1 MMEGRVSAMM
11 KDQVTVSEE
20 SVTAGE
26 MPAPRAPILI
36 VDDKPQNLLIL
47 ADLLAP
53 LGEEIIQAQSGKEA
67 LRVLLNREVAILLL
81 DVQMPDIDGYELA
94 DLIRKREKSRST
106 PIIFITAHDRDSE
119 EISRGYALGAVDYV
133 FKPIDPVILR
143 AKVSV
148 FVDLFK
154 KTGSIKERAA
164 LERILLSENLRV
176 RTEKIEAEMALRQ
189 VEERQA
195 LIVRSLP
202 IALYTAGL
210 GTDFSGPRFLSE
222 SIASLVG
229 FTPAQFIDDRDLW
242 AARINPA
249 DLPQVQDALE
259 HIETTG
265 AVSMEYRWRCAD
277 GNERAFLD
285 QAVLVRDEDGKPKD
299 IFGTCLDV
307 TERRI
312 LEAQLM
318 QSQKMEAIGL
328 LMGGIAHDFNNM
340 LSVIIWNLDLLA
352 RDLKGL
358 PGKNYERTQNAL
370 GGALNCT
377 ELIRQLL
384 DFAREKPR
392 KSEVVDLTDLV
403 PRLVRMLGSVMGEI
417 ITVEVKLQ
425 PGLWRTFVDP
435 AQIESALVNLAVNGR
450 DAMADQ
456 GDGTL
461 TIEAVNIRRE
471 DNPVDG
477 DCVML
482 SVTDTGTGMEQS
494 VVDRIFE
501 PFYTTKGPGR
511 GTGLGL
517 AMVYSFV
524 KQSGGRVQVDSA
536 PGVGTS
542 VKLYLPRTDALVK
555 ELGEEDQGP
564 ARMKPRCILIVEDN
578 DNVRKMAISRLAA
591 LGHEV
596 IEADTPAKALE
607 ILDNDARIELLFTDI
622 VMPGG
627 VNGFDLAHK
636 ATERR
641 PSLKVVFVSGYAPS
655 LYVGDGLKQE
665 FLQKPYSEEE
675 LVKALSAA
683 FAEEPADQPAA
694 ETRRRRA
701 AARRR
706 D

>member
-1 MMEGRVSAMM
+1 M
-11 KDQVTVSEE
+11 KDQVDEFNQVSQAT
-20 SVTAGE
+20 SGLST
-26 MPAPRAPILI
+26 RAPILI
-36 VDDKPQNLLIL
+36 VDDKPQNLLVL

-67 LRVLLNREVAILLL
+67 LRVLLNRDVAILLL

-133 FKPIDPVILR
+133 FKPIDPIILR

-154 KTGSIKERAA
+154 KTAAIRERAT
-164 LERILLSENLRV
+164 LERLLLSENLRV
-176 RTEKIEAEMALRQ
+176 RTEKIEAEMALRKI
-189 VEERQA
+189 EERQA

-202 IALYTAGL
+202 IALYTSVL

-222 SIASLVG
+222 SIASQVG
-229 FTPAQFIDDRDLW
+229 FSPIQFLDDRDLW

-249 DLPQVQDALE
+249 DLPTVQAALAN
-259 HIETTG
+259 IGTTG
-265 AVSMEYRWRCAD
+265 SASMEYRWRCAD
-277 GNERAFLD
+277 GNERVFLD
-285 QAVLVRDEDGKPKD
+285 EAVLVRDENNEPKE

-307 TERRI
+307 TERRV
-312 LEAQLM
+312 LEAQLL

-392 KSEVVDLTDLV
+392 RAEVVELSDLV
-403 PRLVRMLGSVMGEI
+403 PRLVRMLGSVMGE
-417 ITVEVKLQ
+417 TVSVAVKIE
-425 PGLWRTFVDP
+425 PSLWRTFVDP
-435 AQIESALVNLAVNGR
+435 AQMESALVNLAINGR
-450 DAMADQ
+450 DAMADK
-456 GDGTL
+456 GGTL
-461 TIEAVNIRRE
+461 TIEAANIH
-471 DNPVDG
+471 NPTDG

-482 SVTDTGTGMEQS
+482 AVTDTGVGMEQS
-494 VVDRIFE
+494 VVERVFE
-501 PFYTTKGPGR
+501 PFFTTKGPGR

-524 KQSGGRVQVDSA
+524 KQSGGRVQIESH

-542 VKLYLPRTDALVK
+542 VKLYLPRTDACIK
-555 ELGEEDQGP
+555 DDTGEAEAAPQ
-564 ARMKPRCILIVEDN
+564 MESRCILIVEDN
-578 DNVRKMAISRLAA
+578 DNVRKMAISRLEA

-596 IEADTPAKALE
+596 VEADTPAKALE

-641 PSLKVVFVSGYAPS
+641 PALKVVFVSGYAPS
-655 LYVGDGLKQE
+655 LYVGEGLKQE

-675 LVKALSAA
+675 LVKALHAA
-683 FAEEPADQPAA
+683 FEEPETVPSVEPRRGRAG
-694 ETRRRRA
+694 TRRRS
-701 AARRR
+701 
-706 D
+706 

>member
-1 MMEGRVSAMM
+1 M
-11 KDQVTVSEE
+11 TE
-20 SVTAGE
+20 SGVIGVAAGSV
-26 MPAPRAPILI
+26 PKIKVPILI
-36 VDDKPQNLLIL
+36 VDDKPQNLLVL

-67 LRVLLNREVAILLL
+67 LRVLLQREVAIILL

-94 DLIRKREKSRST
+94 GLVRQRERSRST

-119 EISRGYALGAVDYV
+119 EITKGYALGAVDYV
-133 FKPIDPVILR
+133 FKPVAPVILR

-148 FVDLFK
+148 FVDLFR
-154 KTGSIKERAA
+154 KTLAAKEQAA
-164 LERILLSENLRV
+164 MERILLSENLRV

-202 IALYTAGL
+202 IALYTAEL
-210 GTDFSGPRFLSE
+210 GTHFSGPRFLSE
-222 SIASLVG
+222 SMAEQVG
-229 FTPAQFIDDRDLW
+229 FEPAQFIEDRDLW
-242 AARINPA
+242 ASRINPA
-249 DLPQVQDALE
+249 DLPQLRAALQN
-259 HIETTG
+259 IQLIGTT
-265 AVSMEYRWRCAD
+265 SMEYRWRCAD
-277 GNERAFLD
+277 GSERVFLD
-285 QAVLVRDEDGKPKD
+285 QAVLVRDDEGKPKD

-312 LEAQLM
+312 LEAQLI

-352 RDLKGL
+352 RDLKLAG
-358 PGKNYERTQNAL
+358 GKNHERTQNAL

-392 KSEVVDLTDLV
+392 RAEVVELTEVV
-403 PRLVRMLGSVMGEI
+403 PRLARMLGSVMGE
-417 ITVEVKLQ
+417 TVSIDIKLA
-425 PGLWRTFVDP
+425 PDLWRTFVDP

-450 DAMADQ
+450 DAMAET
-456 GDGTL
+456 GGTL
-461 TIEAVNIRRE
+461 TIEAVNVEHE
-471 DNPVDG
+471 DKSLEG

-482 SVTDTGTGMEQS
+482 AVTDTGTGMDPAVAE
-494 VVDRIFE
+494 RAFE
-501 PFYTTKGPGR
+501 PFFTTKGPGQ

-517 AMVYSFV
+517 AMVYGFV
-524 KQSGGRVQVDSA
+524 KQSGGRIKIESA
-536 PGVGTS
+536 PGQGTS
-542 VKLYLPRTDALVK
+542 VKLFLPRTDAKVK
-555 ELGEEDQGP
+555 SDSEAEAALP
-564 ARMKPRCILIVEDN
+564 VLSRRRILIVEDN
-578 DNVRKMAISRLAA
+578 ENVRRMAVSRLEE
-591 LGHEV
+591 LGHEIV
-596 IEADTPAKALE
+596 EAESPPKALE
-607 ILDNDARIELLFTDI
+607 ILEQDTGIELLFTDI

-641 PSLKVVFVSGYAPS
+641 PELKVIFVSGYAPS
-655 LYVGDGLKQE
+655 LYAGEGLKQE
-665 FLQKPYSEEE
+665 FLMKPYSEEE
-675 LVKALSAA
+675 LVRALHAA
-683 FAEEPADQPAA
+683 FVEPAQTTER
-694 ETRRRRA
+694 ETRRGRA

-706 D
+706 G

>member
-1 MMEGRVSAMM
+1 MTVHRTEQIGVTM
-11 KDQVTVSEE
+11 KDQVEVKEAMSSSEPGT
-20 SVTAGE
+20 SSKA
-26 MPAPRAPILI
+26 AILI
-36 VDDKPQNLLIL
+36 VDDKPQNLLVM

-67 LRVLLNREVAILLL
+67 LRVLLSRDVAILLL

-154 KTGSIKERAA
+154 KTGAIRERAT

-176 RTEKIEAEMALRQ
+176 RTEKIEAEMALRK

-195 LIVRSLP
+195 MIVRSLP

-210 GTDFSGPRFLSE
+210 GADFSGPRFLSE
-222 SIASLVG
+222 SIASQVG
-229 FTPAQFIDDRDLW
+229 FNSAQFLDDRDLW

-249 DLPQVQDALE
+249 DLPDVQMALAQ
-259 HIETTG
+259 IGATG
-265 AVSMEYRWRCAD
+265 SASMEYRWRCAD
-277 GNERAFLD
+277 GNERVFLD
-285 QAVLVRDEDGKPKD
+285 EAVLVRDEDNRPKE

-307 TERRI
+307 TERRV
-312 LEAQLM
+312 LEAQLL

-352 RDLKGL
+352 RDLKGV

-392 KSEVVDLTDLV
+392 RAEVVDLSELV

-417 ITVEVKLQ
+417 VTVEVKLD
-425 PGLWRTFVDP
+425 PALWRTFVDP
-435 AQIESALVNLAVNGR
+435 AQIESALVNLAINGR
-450 DAMADQ
+450 DAMADK
-456 GDGTL
+456 GGTL
-461 TIEAVNIRRE
+461 SIEAVNIH
-471 DNPVDG
+471 NATDG

-482 SVTDTGTGMEQS
+482 SVTDTGIGMEQS
-494 VVDRIFE
+494 VVERVFE
-501 PFYTTKGPGR
+501 PFFTTKGPGR

-517 AMVYSFV
+517 AMVYGFV
-524 KQSGGRVQVDSA
+524 KQSGGRVQIESQ

-542 VKLYLPRTDALVK
+542 VKIYLPRTDAGYK
-555 ELGEEDQGP
+555 DDTAATAAAP
-564 ARMKPRCILIVEDN
+564 RMEPRCILIVEDN
-578 DNVRKMAISRLAA
+578 DNVRKMAISRLEA

-655 LYVGDGLKQE
+655 LYVGEGLKQE

-675 LVKALSAA
+675 LIKALHAA
-683 FAEEPADQPAA
+683 FVEASEPEIEPRRGRAGG
-694 ETRRRRA
+694 RRRS
-701 AARRR
+701 
-706 D
+706 

>member
-1 MMEGRVSAMM
+1 M
-11 KDQVTVSEE
+11 KDQVEFDNGSE
-20 SVTAGE
+20 SVETGAS
-26 MPAPRAPILI
+26 PRAPILI
-36 VDDKPQNLLIL
+36 VDDKPQNLLVL

-67 LRVLLNREVAILLL
+67 LRVLLHRDVAILLL

-106 PIIFITAHDRDSE
+106 PIIFITAHDRDNE
-119 EISRGYALGAVDYV
+119 EISRGYALGAVDFV

-154 KTGSIKERAA
+154 KTAAIRERAA

-176 RTEKIEAEMALRQ
+176 RTEKIEAEMALRK

-202 IALYTAGL
+202 IALYTAEL
-210 GTDFSGPRFLSE
+210 GTDFSGPRFVSE
-222 SIASLVG
+222 SIASQVG
-229 FTPAQFIDDRDLW
+229 FDSAQFVDDRDLW
-242 AARINPA
+242 AARINPS
-249 DLPQVQDALE
+249 DLPEVHTALAN
-259 HIETTG
+259 IEATG
-265 AVSMEYRWRCAD
+265 SASMEYRWRCAD
-277 GNERAFLD
+277 GNERVFLD
-285 QAVLVRDEDGKPKD
+285 EAVLVRDEDNRPKE

-307 TERRI
+307 TERRV
-312 LEAQLM
+312 LEAQLL

-352 RDLKGL
+352 RDLKGT

-392 KSEVVDLTDLV
+392 RAEVVDLAELV
-403 PRLVRMLGSVMGEI
+403 PRLVRMLGSVMGETI
-417 ITVEVKLQ
+417 SVDVGLD
-425 PGLWRTFVDP
+425 PALWRTFVDP
-435 AQIESALVNLAVNGR
+435 AQIESALVNLAINGR
-450 DAMADQ
+450 DAMADK
-456 GDGTL
+456 GGTL
-461 TIEAVNIRRE
+461 TIEARNIHRE
-471 DNPVDG
+471 DNPADG

-482 SVTDTGTGMEQS
+482 AVTDTGVGMEPS
-494 VVDRIFE
+494 VVERVFE
-501 PFYTTKGPGR
+501 PFFTTKGPGR

-524 KQSGGRVQVDSA
+524 KQSGGRVQIESQ

-542 VKLYLPRTDALVK
+542 VKLFLPRTDARVK
-555 ELGEEDQGP
+555 DETNAAES
-564 ARMKPRCILIVEDN
+564 AVRMDPRCILIVEDN
-578 DNVRKMAISRLAA
+578 DNVRKMAISRLEA

-636 ATERR
+636 AVERR
-641 PSLKVVFVSGYAPS
+641 PALKVIFVSGYAPS
-655 LYVGDGLKQE
+655 LYVGEGLKQE

-675 LVKALSAA
+675 LVRALHAA
-683 FAEEPADQPAA
+683 FAEDSTPLPEAEP
-694 ETRRRRA
+694 RRGRA
-701 AARRR
+701 GARRR
-706 D
+706 S

>member
-1 MMEGRVSAMM
+1 MR
-11 KDQVTVSEE
+11 DQVEGNEE
-20 SVTAGE
+20 MSIAAME
-26 MPAPRAPILI
+26 ASSRAPILI
-36 VDDKPQNLLIL
+36 VDDKPQNLLVL

-67 LRVLLNREVAILLL
+67 LRVLLTRDVAILLL

-119 EISRGYALGAVDYV
+119 EISRGYALGAVDFV

-154 KTGSIKERAA
+154 KTAAIRERAA
-164 LERILLSENLRV
+164 LERVLLSENLRV
-176 RTEKIEAEMALRQ
+176 RTEKIEAEMALRK

-195 LIVRSLP
+195 MIVRSLP
-202 IALYTAGL
+202 IALYTAEL
-210 GTDFSGPRFLSE
+210 GADFSGPRFLSE
-222 SIASLVG
+222 SIASQVG
-229 FTPAQFIDDRDLW
+229 FSPAQFLDDRDLW
-242 AARINPA
+242 AARINPN
-249 DLPQVQDALE
+249 DLPDVQAALAN
-259 HIETTG
+259 IDVTG
-265 AVSMEYRWRCAD
+265 SASMEYRWRCAD
-277 GNERAFLD
+277 GNERVFLD
-285 QAVLVRDEDGKPKD
+285 EAVLVRDEDNQPKE

-307 TERRI
+307 TERSI
-312 LEAQLM
+312 LEAQLL

-392 KSEVVDLTDLV
+392 RAEVVDLSELV

-417 ITVEVKLQ
+417 VNVEVKLD
-425 PGLWRTFVDP
+425 PALWRTFVDP
-435 AQIESALVNLAVNGR
+435 AQIESALVNLAINGR
-450 DAMADQ
+450 DAMADK
-456 GDGTL
+456 GGML
-461 TIEAVNIRRE
+461 TIEAVNIHRE

-482 SVTDTGTGMEQS
+482 SVTDTGVGMEPS
-494 VVDRIFE
+494 VVERVFE
-501 PFYTTKGPGR
+501 PFFTTKGPGR

-524 KQSGGRVQVDSA
+524 KQSGGRVQIESQ

-542 VKLYLPRTDALVK
+542 VKIYLPRTDARNK
-555 ELGEEDQGP
+555 GEASAAETSP
-564 ARMKPRCILIVEDN
+564 RMASRCILIVEDN
-578 DNVRKMAISRLAA
+578 DNVRKMAISRLEA

-655 LYVGDGLKQE
+655 LYVGEGLKQE

-675 LVKALSAA
+675 LVKALHNA
-683 FAEEPADQPAA
+683 FQEIEPVP
-694 ETRRRRA
+694 EVEPRRGRA
-701 AARRR
+701 GARRR
-706 D
+706 S

>member
-1 MMEGRVSAMM
+1 M
-11 KDQVTVSEE
+11 KDPSGEFG
-20 SVTAGE
+20 AGK
-26 MPAPRAPILI
+26 APILI
-36 VDDKPQNLLIL
+36 VDDKAQNLLVL

-53 LGEEIIQAQSGKEA
+53 LGEEIVPAQSGKDA
-67 LRVLLNREVAILLL
+67 LRVLLSREVAILLL

-106 PIIFITAHDRDSE
+106 PIIFVTAHDRDSE

-133 FKPIDPVILR
+133 FKPVDPVILR
-143 AKVSV
+143 AKVAV
-148 FVDLFK
+148 FVELFK
-154 KTGSIKERAA
+154 KNAAIRERAA
-164 LERILLSENLRV
+164 LERRLLSENLRV
-176 RTEKIEAEMALRQ
+176 RTEKIEAEMALRK

-210 GTDFSGPRFLSE
+210 GDDFSGPRFLSE
-222 SIASLVG
+222 SIASQIG
-229 FTPAQFIDDRDLW
+229 FSPEQFLDDRDLW

-249 DLPQVQDALE
+249 DLPQLHAALAN
-259 HIETTG
+259 IEATG
-265 AVSMEYRWRCAD
+265 SVSMEYRWRCAD
-277 GNERAFLD
+277 GGERVFLD
-285 QAVLVRDEDGKPKD
+285 QAVLVCDEEGRAKE

-307 TERRI
+307 TERRV
-312 LEAQLM
+312 LEDQLL

-352 RDLKGL
+352 RDLKTS

-392 KSEVVDLTDLV
+392 RAEVVDLSELV
-403 PRLVRMLGSVMGEI
+403 PRLVRMLGSVMGET
-417 ITVEVKLQ
+417 ITIDVKLD
-425 PGLWRTFVDP
+425 PALWRTFVDP

-450 DAMADQ
+450 DAMADK
-456 GDGTL
+456 GGTL
-461 TIEAVNIRRE
+461 TIEAVNIHRA
-471 DNPVDG
+471 DNPADG

-482 SVTDTGTGMEQS
+482 AVTDTGIGMEQS
-494 VVDRIFE
+494 VAERAFE
-501 PFYTTKGPGR
+501 PFFTTKGPGH

-524 KQSGGRVQVDSA
+524 KQSGGRVQIDSQ

-542 VKLYLPRTDALVK
+542 VMLYLPRTDAGLKGGGVAA
-555 ELGEEDQGP
+555 EGP
-564 ARMKPRCILIVEDN
+564 ARMEPRCILIVEDN
-578 DNVRKMAISRLAA
+578 DNVRKMAISRLEA

-596 IEADTPAKALE
+596 IEAATPARALE
-607 ILDNDARIELLFTDI
+607 ILDTDARIELLFTDV

-641 PSLKVVFVSGYAPS
+641 PALKVVFVSGYAPS

-665 FLQKPYSEEE
+665 FLQKPYSEVE
-675 LVKALSAA
+675 LVRALQAA
-683 FAEEPADQPAA
+683 FAQEEHEAQPAPEPRRGRA
-694 ETRRRRA
+694 GGRRRS
-701 AARRR
+701 
-706 D
+706 

>member
-1 MMEGRVSAMM
+1 MSSIEPVGAS
-11 KDQVTVSEE
+11 
-20 SVTAGE
+20 
-26 MPAPRAPILI
+26 RAPILI
-36 VDDKPQNLLIL
+36 VDDKPQNLLVL
-47 ADLLAP
+47 ADLLAA
-53 LGEEIIQAQSGKEA
+53 LGEEIIQASSGKEA
-67 LRVLLNREVAILLL
+67 LRVLLNRDVAILLL

-119 EISRGYALGAVDYV
+119 EISRGYALGAVDFV

-154 KTGSIKERAA
+154 KTAAIRERAA

-176 RTEKIEAEMALRQ
+176 RTEKIEAEMALRK

-195 LIVRSLP
+195 MIVRSLP
-202 IALYTAGL
+202 IALYTSVL

-222 SIASLVG
+222 SIASQVG
-229 FTPAQFIDDRDLW
+229 FQPEQFLDDRDLW

-249 DLPQVQDALE
+249 DLPSVQAALAKIP
-259 HIETTG
+259 HTG
-265 AVSMEYRWRCAD
+265 SASMEYRWRCAD
-277 GNERAFLD
+277 GNERVFLD
-285 QAVLVRDEDGKPKD
+285 EAVLVRDEDNKPKE

-307 TERRI
+307 TERSI
-312 LEAQLM
+312 LEAQLL

-392 KSEVVDLTDLV
+392 RAEAVELADLV
-403 PRLVRMLGSVMGEI
+403 PRLVRMLGSVMGELV
-417 ITVEVKLQ
+417 TVEVDLE

-435 AQIESALVNLAVNGR
+435 AQIESALVNLAINGR
-450 DAMADQ
+450 DAMADK
-456 GDGTL
+456 GGTL
-461 TIEAVNIRRE
+461 TIEARNIHRE
-471 DNPVDG
+471 HNPVDG

-482 SVTDTGTGMEQS
+482 AVTDTGSGMEQS
-494 VVDRIFE
+494 VVERVFE
-501 PFYTTKGPGR
+501 PFFTTKGPGR

-524 KQSGGRVQVDSA
+524 KQSGGRVQIESQ
-536 PGVGTS
+536 PGIGTS
-542 VKLYLPRTDALVK
+542 VKIYLPRTDAQVK
-555 ELGEEDQGP
+555 DGEEDSAAGAPQ
-564 ARMKPRCILIVEDN
+564 MDPRCILIVEDN

-641 PSLKVVFVSGYAPS
+641 PDLKVVFVSGYAPS
-655 LYVGDGLKQE
+655 LYVGEGLKQE

-675 LVKALSAA
+675 LVKALHAA
-683 FAEEPADQPAA
+683 FTESEPVPETQP
-694 ETRRRRA
+694 RRGRA
-701 AARRR
+701 GARRR
-706 D
+706 S

>member
-1 MMEGRVSAMM
+1 VSILGREQIDREM
-11 KDQVTVSEE
+11 KDLS
-20 SVTAGE
+20 GE
-26 MPAPRAPILI
+26 GGLGIAPILI
-36 VDDKPQNLLIL
+36 VDDKPQNLLVL

-133 FKPIDPVILR
+133 FKPVDAVILR

-154 KTGSIKERAA
+154 KTAAIRERAV
-164 LERILLSENLRV
+164 LERTLLSENLRV
-176 RTEKIEAEMALRQ
+176 RTEKIEAEMALRK

-195 LIVRSLP
+195 MIVRSLP
-202 IALYTAGL
+202 IALYTVGL
-210 GTDFSGPRFLSE
+210 GAEFSGPRFLSE
-222 SIASLVG
+222 SIATQIG
-229 FTPAQFIDDRDLW
+229 FSPAQFVDDRELW
-242 AARINPA
+242 AARVNPA
-249 DLPQVQDALE
+249 DLPEIQAALAN
-259 HIETTG
+259 IEATG
-265 AVSMEYRWRCAD
+265 SASMEYRWRCAD
-277 GNERAFLD
+277 GSERVFLD
-285 QAVLVRDEDGKPKD
+285 EAVLVRDEDGHPKE

-307 TERRI
+307 TERRV
-312 LEAQLM
+312 LEAQLLH
-318 QSQKMEAIGL
+318 SQKMEAIGL

-352 RDLKGL
+352 RDLKGT
-358 PGKNYERTQNAL
+358 PGKNYERIQNAL

-392 KSEVVDLTDLV
+392 RAEVVDLSEMV
-403 PRLVRMLGSVMGEI
+403 PRLVRMLGSVMGETI
-417 ITVEVKLQ
+417 NIDVKLE
-425 PGLWRTFVDP
+425 PGLWRIFVDP
-435 AQIESALVNLAVNGR
+435 AQIESALVNLSVNGR
-450 DAMADQ
+450 DAMLEK
-456 GDGTL
+456 GGTL
-461 TIEAVNIRRE
+461 TIEAVNIHRE
-471 DNPVDG
+471 DDPADG

-482 SVTDTGTGMEQS
+482 AVTDTGTGMDPEVAQ
-494 VVDRIFE
+494 RAFE
-501 PFYTTKGPGR
+501 PFFTTKGPGH

-524 KQSGGRVQVDSA
+524 KQSGGRVRIDSQ

-542 VKLYLPRTDALVK
+542 VMLYLPRTDAHLKAGSV
-555 ELGEEDQGP
+555 EAEGP
-564 ARMKPRCILIVEDN
+564 VRMETRCILIVEDN
-578 DNVRKMAISRLAA
+578 DNVRKMAISRLEA

-596 IEADTPAKALE
+596 IEAETPARALE
-607 ILDNDARIELLFTDI
+607 ILDNDARIELLFTDV

-641 PSLKVVFVSGYAPS
+641 PALKVVFVSGYAPS
-655 LYVGDGLKQE
+655 LYSGEGLKQE

-675 LVKALSAA
+675 LVRALRAA
-683 FAEEPADQPAA
+683 FAEKEEPVLATEPKRGRAGG
-694 ETRRRRA
+694 RRHSSGLS
-701 AARRR
+701 
-706 D
+706 

>member
-1 MMEGRVSAMM
+1 M
-11 KDQVTVSEE
+11 KDQVDVNEAVS
-20 SVTAGE
+20 SSDRGASS
-26 MPAPRAPILI
+26 RAPILI
-36 VDDKPQNLLIL
+36 VDDKPQNLLVL

-67 LRVLLNREVAILLL
+67 LRVLLARDVAILLL

-119 EISRGYALGAVDYV
+119 EISRGYALGAVDFV
-133 FKPIDPVILR
+133 FKPIDPIILR

-154 KTGSIKERAA
+154 KTAAIRERAA

-176 RTEKIEAEMALRQ
+176 RTEKIEAEMALRK

-195 LIVRSLP
+195 MIVRSLP

-222 SIASLVG
+222 SIASQVG
-229 FTPAQFIDDRDLW
+229 FSPAQFLDDRDLW

-249 DLPQVQDALE
+249 DLPDVQSALAN
-259 HIETTG
+259 IDVTG
-265 AVSMEYRWRCAD
+265 SASMEYRWRCAD
-277 GNERAFLD
+277 GNERVFLD
-285 QAVLVRDEDGKPKD
+285 EAVLVRDEENQPKE

-307 TERRI
+307 TERSV
-312 LEAQLM
+312 LEAQLL

-392 KSEVVDLTDLV
+392 RAEVVDLSELV

-417 ITVEVKLQ
+417 VNVEVKLA
-425 PGLWRTFVDP
+425 PALWRTFVDP
-435 AQIESALVNLAVNGR
+435 AQMESALVNLAINGR
-450 DAMADQ
+450 DAMADK
-456 GDGTL
+456 GGML
-461 TIEAVNIRRE
+461 TIEAVNIHRE
-471 DNPVDG
+471 DNPTDG

-482 SVTDTGTGMEQS
+482 SITDTGIGMEQS
-494 VVDRIFE
+494 VVERVFE
-501 PFYTTKGPGR
+501 PFFTTKGPGR

-524 KQSGGRVQVDSA
+524 KQSGGRVQIESQ
-536 PGVGTS
+536 PGIGTS
-542 VKLYLPRTDALVK
+542 VKIYLPRTDARVK
-555 ELGEEDQGP
+555 ADPDAADGAPSME
-564 ARMKPRCILIVEDN
+564 PRCILIVEDN
-578 DNVRKMAISRLAA
+578 DNVRKMAISRLEA

-641 PSLKVVFVSGYAPS
+641 PALKVVFVSGYAPS
-655 LYVGDGLKQE
+655 LYVGEGLKQE

-675 LVKALSAA
+675 LVKALHNA
-683 FAEEPADQPAA
+683 FEEIEITPEAEP
-694 ETRRRRA
+694 RRGRAGVRRQS
-701 AARRR
+701 
-706 D
+706 

>member
-1 MMEGRVSAMM
+1 M
-11 KDQVTVSEE
+11 KDQVEFDNESGGAASEA
-20 SVTAGE
+20 S
-26 MPAPRAPILI
+26 PRAPILI
-36 VDDKPQNLLIL
+36 VDDKPQNLLVL

-53 LGEEIIQAQSGKEA
+53 LGEEIIQAPSGKEA
-67 LRVLLNREVAILLL
+67 LRVLLHRDVAILLL

-119 EISRGYALGAVDYV
+119 EISRGYALGAVDFV

-154 KTGSIKERAA
+154 KTAAIRERAA
-164 LERILLSENLRV
+164 LERLLLSENLRV
-176 RTEKIEAEMALRQ
+176 RTEKIEAEMALRK

-202 IALYTAGL
+202 IALYTAEFGA
-210 GTDFSGPRFLSE
+210 DFSGPRFVSE
-222 SIASLVG
+222 SIASQVG
-229 FTPAQFIDDRDLW
+229 FESAQFIDDRDLW

-249 DLPQVQDALE
+249 DLPEVRAALAN
-259 HIETTG
+259 IEVTG
-265 AVSMEYRWRCAD
+265 SASMEYRWRCAAGD
-277 GNERAFLD
+277 ERVFLD
-285 QAVLVRDEDGKPKD
+285 EAVLVRDENNQPKE

-307 TERRI
+307 TERRV
-312 LEAQLM
+312 LEAQLL

-352 RDLKGL
+352 RDLKGS

-392 KSEVVDLTDLV
+392 RAEVVDLSELV
-403 PRLVRMLGSVMGEI
+403 PRLVRMLGSVMGETI
-417 ITVEVKLQ
+417 SVDVKLE
-425 PGLWRTFVDP
+425 PVLWRTFVDP
-435 AQIESALVNLAVNGR
+435 AQIESALVNLAINGR
-450 DAMADQ
+450 DAMADK
-456 GDGTL
+456 GGTL
-461 TIEAVNIRRE
+461 TIEARNIHRE
-471 DNPVDG
+471 DNPIDG

-482 SVTDTGTGMEQS
+482 AVTDTGVGMEPS
-494 VVDRIFE
+494 VVERVFE
-501 PFYTTKGPGR
+501 PFFTTKGPGR

-524 KQSGGRVQVDSA
+524 KQSGGRAQIDSQ
-536 PGVGTS
+536 PGIGTS
-542 VKLYLPRTDALVK
+542 VKLYLPRTDARLK
-555 ELGEEDQGP
+555 GGEANAAEG
-564 ARMKPRCILIVEDN
+564 AERIEPRCILIVEDN
-578 DNVRKMAISRLAA
+578 DNVRKMAISRLEG

-636 ATERR
+636 AVERR
-641 PSLKVVFVSGYAPS
+641 PTLKVIFVSGYAPS
-655 LYVGDGLKQE
+655 LYVGEGLKQE

-675 LVKALSAA
+675 LVHALHAA
-683 FAEEPADQPAA
+683 FTEDSAPQKEAEQRRGRAGQ
-694 ETRRRRA
+694 RRRS
-701 AARRR
+701 
-706 D
+706 